1 MAICIYVIRIISS
14 AARLSYICLWRH
26 RLKKEKKNWLFYYS
40 DIRNYSY
47 IEVTIQDIR

>member
-1 MAICIYVIRIISS
+1 M
-14 AARLSYICLWRH
+14 YICYKDNFFSCKTFLYMFM
-26 RLKKEKKNWLFYYS
+26 KTQTEKKKKYDFFYYS